1 MKVLHINKLLLK
13 IMGLL
18 KTNDESD
25 CRRFLTIFWLFF
37 ALILVPPSIT
47 YVYENITD
55 TTKTTEIIYV
65 IATNISSAIK
75 TGYFLFYRES
85 INAILS
91 KLQEIV
97 DKSNF
102 IYITFKTFLIC
113 YRETLKANN
122 CSFLC
127 SYPS

>member
-1 MKVLHINKLLLK
+1 MKVLHINKLLLR

-18 KTNDESD
+18 KVNNESD
-25 CRRFLTIFWLFF
+25 YCVWLTVFWLIF
-37 ALILVPPSIT
+37 ALILVPPSVT

-97 DKSNF
+97 GISNGIYCNIKS
-102 IYITFKTFLIC
+102 L
-113 YRETLKANN
+113 
-122 CSFLC
+122 
-127 SYPS
+127 